1 MEGKALQEPPF
12 RVRLVPCDRFV
23 ERGDSL
29 HHGNDVGALRVLVP
43 QTVVLEEPP
52 AQHFGHVLL
61 ADGLHALFALP
72 PEDVEQFRLQ
82 PLADLVALL
91 LRIGRQQRRHHRRPI
106 HLRDRL
112 RQILKKSTI
121 RSRQIG
127 SAPAFSRAY
136 ISTSSTRIRVDRPRA
151 CGRSSSVT
159 RSGSAGGV
167 SRSSASPVPWMARSP
182 SAPPSWKASTLQGWR
197 SVRVSPS
204 GPRTP
209 SIPRSMS
216 ILSKQSEI
224 GTARGSAPPA
234 RNSRTAGRPGSA
246 SGFRNRWYSVISVC
260 VLPPP

>member
-112 RQILKKSTI
+112 RQILKEVDDPVAPD
-121 RSRQIG
+121 RVGARLLAGVHQHLVHQNQGRQAACLRAFEQRDQERLGRWRVPFLGLTGTVDG
-127 SAPAFSRAY
+127 SQ
-136 ISTSSTRIRVDRPRA
+136 
-151 CGRSSSVT
+151 
-159 RSGSAGGV
+159 
-167 SRSSASPVPWMARSP
+167 PV
-182 SAPPSWKASTLQGWR
+182 
-197 SVRVSPS
+197 
-204 GPRTP
+204 
-209 SIPRSMS
+209 
-216 ILSKQSEI
+216 
-224 GTARGSAPPA
+224 
-234 RNSRTAGRPGSA
+234 RTAELEGEHAPGVA
-246 SGFRNRWYSVISVC
+246 
-260 VLPPP
+260 